1 MSVPQPKLH
10 SALTADE
17 ARESIILDFTNQL
30 RSRLIASGLE
40 GQHVTLCNAEWVG
53 GVRVKMFLRKPV
65 DVKIVGSHGEAGD
78 FDEEV
83 EVSASIEREVK
94 NPETVR
100 EELKAGEIRNVP
112 VSDVFPDEQPS
123 DLPPSVQGF
132 TDEAPFILSRS
143 DDADPSGIETETRD
157 AFVDDVLSDAPPPL
171 DGATIKPDTSLS
183 LCEFCSKPL
192 SDNPNGVRSHMRI
205 HVREGVAVEFYDG
218 NGERAWRRM

>member
-1 MSVPQPKLH
+1 
-10 SALTADE
+10 
-17 ARESIILDFTNQL
+17 
-30 RSRLIASGLE
+30 
-40 GQHVTLCNAEWVG
+40 
-53 GVRVKMFLRKPV
+53 MFLRKPV

-83 EVSASIEREVK
+83 EVSASVEREVK

-143 DDADPSGIETETRD
+143 GVDLSGVESEIIETHDT
-157 AFVDDVLSDAPPPL
+157 FVDDMARALDKMPPPL
-171 DGATIKPDTSLS
+171 ISQLKYDDGQIGEAIIQPSTPLS

-218 NGERAWRRM
+218 NGERAWRRL